1 MEQNTVLFRNKGM
14 YQDPSVSKSS
24 DEFAFNNINIRITAV
39 NDTTQFSV
47 TNEKLPSTVSF
58 KTYVDS
64 VKTDGSVLGEYLGR
78 CIIDDYLVLFTHQ
91 VVHGEQED
99 IIHDRIYRCWIEG
112 NDIIYEELVDK
123 DLGFVGPVETVGS
136 YEREDIIKVY
146 WVDGHNPNR
155 VINIM
160 ADTQPDSF
168 DFLPIIGSNIPSISI
183 EKIPDGFGVF
193 PSGTIQYFVSYYNTF
208 GQETKILNASELTYI
223 TTNTG
228 GGSQDSTINCSFS
241 VTINNI
247 NTQFEYLRL
256 YSATRTS
263 IDGPLNVNIVCDIP
277 IDATSINVVDTG
289 KSQEA
294 IDSTILLYAGGDNF
308 IASTLEDKD
317 NVLFFGNIKID
328 NSVILSQEDITA
340 IRSSL
345 NDSCISFE
353 YRENESILDS
363 DVNPVKHFKFGNFYR
378 FAIQFITDRGEST
391 DAVWFCD
398 EQCRLAPAHSSNID
412 YVPCVKFTWPS
423 DVLSD
428 IKARYPF
435 YRILIAETNSSNRA
449 VVAQGILNPTIF
461 NVGERK
467 NKEQFTNISY
477 ITRPERTL
485 NSMHLESLG
494 PHYIDNHG
502 CCRYDYTTRFE
513 NSEFSQID
521 NLYAPILQ
529 NEHYIDDSYYYIDK
543 SIVTLDSPEIHYGDI
558 TNIDGLKF
566 RIIGIANDI
575 DTYRDYS
582 LQIDNP
588 CSKPHITS
596 SLYGGKITI
605 HSSAGTDENMN
616 TTLKSDYVYG
626 VSLFNNGADP
636 IYPCISMWHKTG
648 SLFDTDDSSF
658 DNYKETEY
666 LKTKKFASYS
676 KSLQTNYFEIFHYPD
691 DDVIG
696 LEINSICTGL
706 HDGLKDVIQT
716 KANDSISINDTKYI
730 GCNYDKLLANS
741 NPYDVQYLQGG
752 YSSFVTYGQST
763 APVRIR
769 ASYSPCAIIDM
780 TSRILPY
787 MSGSVTQWAL
797 DSIYDIN
804 VSQPYVPVW
813 DADSTMDYW
822 QIGINPSFFKYSQLD
837 TIDISQFLFI
847 GELYK
852 DLSVNELYGNI
863 DNLKWIPAGPI
874 KSITEDTLSSETEG
888 DTFFQRWDCLRTV
901 PYAEEDENSV
911 IDIASFMVETYD
923 NVESSYSSNKGYDNM
938 LLARQSNYNRL
949 NHAYNQ
955 SNNIFRYNSWYK
967 LLSQDKFPTEFALS
981 LNKSIASKTD
991 NWANTSLSNI
1001 ENVDGRYGKIN
1012 AIEKLNDTLVCF
1024 QDKAI
1029 CVINFNNRTQISTEQ
1044 GTPIELANSGK
1055 VNGVTYITT
1064 NYGCKNKF
1072 SIVNA
1077 KTGLYFIDD
1086 ENRAFVRIGKDG
1098 IADISTSCG
1107 MSVWFKKA
1115 NAYGQPFDGS
1125 SQDWNSFICEYD
1137 SNRGDI
1143 YIMSNTFYHTEPDAC
1158 LVYNEFTG
1166 TFTSFF
1172 NNSISHY
1179 YKNIWNNGGESYGI
1193 DNGLAGISAKKL
1205 FGSTTYD
1212 NSYSIDYRVNPEPLV
1227 DKTFTNI
1234 EYIADMLDGSTVES
1248 PVISQTILKGK
1259 YAFNKIYCSN
1269 EYQTATGDLTQEQYG
1284 DSSLQTKFRIRRADI
1299 PRPSGNYG
1307 LDRMRNP
1314 WIHLK
1319 LYKQQSGDNQD
1330 TELMEFHSLAV
1341 KYFKQ

>member
-24 DEFAFNNINIRITAV
+24 DEFAFKNVNIRITAV

-47 TNEKLPSTVSF
+47 TNEKLPSSVSF
-58 KTYVDS
+58 KTYVGS
-64 VKTDGSVLGEYLGR
+64 TKTDGAILGQYLGR
-78 CIIDDYLVLFTHQ
+78 CIIGDYLVLFTHEVTQ
-91 VVHGEQED
+91 DIQEED
-99 IIHDRIYRCWIEG
+99 VNIDRIYRCWIEG
-112 NDIIYEELVDK
+112 SDIVYKELVST
-123 DLGFVGPVETVGS
+123 DLGFVNPIEAVGS

-146 WVDGHNPNR
+146 WVDGHNSNR
-155 VINIM
+155 VINVM
-160 ADTQPDSF
+160 AETQPNSF
-168 DFLPIIGSNIPSISI
+168 DFLPVIGDNLPLMSV
-183 EKIPDGFGVF
+183 EKNPNGLGAF

-208 GQETKILNASELTYI
+208 GQETKILNSSELVYI

-228 GGSQDSTINCSFS
+228 GGAQDSTINCSFS
-241 VTINNI
+241 IDIQNI
-247 NTQFEYLRL
+247 NSQFEYLRL

-263 IDGPLNVNIVCDIP
+263 IDGPLSVNIVCDIP
-277 IDATSINVVDTG
+277 ITSTSANIVDTG
-289 KSQEA
+289 KSQDA
-294 IDSTILLYAGGDNF
+294 IDSSILLYAGGDNF

-317 NVLFFGNIKID
+317 NVLFFGNIIVD
-328 NSVILSQEDITA
+328 DSIILSQSDVTA
-340 IRSSL
+340 IRSAL

-353 YRENESILDS
+353 YRENESVLDS
-363 DVNPVKHFKFGNFYR
+363 NIKPTKHFKFGNFYR
-378 FAIQFITDRGEST
+378 FAIQFITDRGEQT

-398 EQCRLAPAHSSNID
+398 EQCRLAPTCSGGIN

-423 DVLSD
+423 GVLSD
-428 IKARYPF
+428 IKSRYPF
-435 YRILIAETNSSNRA
+435 YRILIAETNNSNRA
-449 VVAQGILNPTIF
+449 VVAQGVLNPTIF
-461 NVGERK
+461 NIGERK
-467 NKEQFTNISY
+467 NKEQFADISY

-494 PHYIDNHG
+494 AHYIDNHG
-502 CCRYDYTTRFE
+502 CCRYDYTRRFE

-521 NLYAPILQ
+521 GLYAPILQ
-529 NEHYIDDSYYYIDK
+529 NENDIDNSYYYIDK
-543 SIVTLDSPEIHYGDI
+543 SILTLNSPEIHYGDI
-558 TNIDGLKF
+558 TSIDGLKF

-588 CSKPHITS
+588 CSKPHTTS
-596 SLYGGKITI
+596 SLYGGKLIQ
-605 HSSAGTDENMN
+605 HSSLGTDENMN
-616 TTLKSDYVYG
+616 TTLKSDYMYG
-626 VSLFNNGADP
+626 VSILGALADP
-636 IYPCISMWHKTG
+636 LYPCISIWHSTG
-648 SLFDTDDSSF
+648 SLFGADHSSF
-658 DNYKETEY
+658 DDYKESEY

-696 LEINSICTGL
+696 LEIDNICAGL
-706 HDGLKDVIQT
+706 HDGLKDVIKT
-716 KANDSISINDTKYI
+716 KPNSSASINDTKYI
-730 GCNYDKLLANS
+730 GCNYDKLLAS
-741 NPYDVQYLQGG
+741 ANPYYVQYLQGG
-752 YSSFVTYGQST
+752 YNTFVRYGQST
-763 APVRIR
+763 SPVRIR

-787 MSGSVTQWAL
+787 MSGSVSQWAL

-804 VSQPYVPVW
+804 VQQPYVPVW
-813 DADSTMDYW
+813 DADDTMNYY
-822 QIGINPSFFKYSQLD
+822 QVGLSPLFFKYNQLD

-852 DLSVNELYGNI
+852 DLSTDELYGNI
-863 DNLKWIPAGPI
+863 DNLKWVPVGPI
-874 KSITEDTLSSETEG
+874 KKITENTLSSETEG

-911 IDIASFMVETYD
+911 IDIVSFMVETYD

-949 NHAYNQ
+949 NPAYNQ

-967 LLSQDKFPTEFALS
+967 LLSQDKFPTEFAWS

-991 NWANTSLSNI
+991 SWSNTSLSNI
-1001 ENVDGRYGKIN
+1001 DNVDGKYGKIN

-1064 NYGCKNKF
+1064 NYGCKNKY

-1086 ENRAFVRIGKDG
+1086 ENRALIRIGKDG
-1098 IADISTSCG
+1098 LADISTSCG
-1107 MSVWFKKA
+1107 MSVWFDKA
-1115 NAYGQPFDGS
+1115 NRYGAL
-1125 SQDWNSFICEYD
+1125 WNGGNLNNTSFVLQYD

-1143 YIMSNTFYHTEPDAC
+1143 YIMTNGKNEENC
-1158 LVYNEFTG
+1158 IVYNEILG

-1172 NNSISHY
+1172 GYKYPLMWNEQGETYCFGNN
-1179 YKNIWNNGGESYGI
+1179 NNNVVCS
-1193 DNGLAGISAKKL
+1193 KL
-1205 FGSTTYD
+1205 FGSVNYGND
-1212 NSYSIDYRVNPEPLV
+1212 YSIDYRVNPEPLV
-1227 DKTFTNI
+1227 DKIFTNI
-1234 EYIADMLDGSTVES
+1234 EYIADMLDGTTVETPS
-1248 PVISQTILKGK
+1248 ILEDKH
-1259 YAFNKIYCSN
+1259 AFNKIDCWN
-1269 EYQTATGDLTQEQYG
+1269 EYQQASGDLTQPQYG
-1284 DSSLQTKFRIRRADI
+1284 AGSLKTKFRIRRVDI
-1299 PRPSGNYG
+1299 PRPSTNYG

-1319 LYKQQSGDNQD
+1319 LYKYNSSD